1 MRYVAR
7 DEKDYLSIDDIIQK
21 SSPSTRTFST
31 TFDRARQPISGL
43 LDNVERPF
51 DTQIIENESEI
62 LSLLMKAS
70 GQSQQVV
77 PSFYEGGDDVYIEN
91 KRVADVTV
99 TDADRRAIHT
109 ISNYYNT
116 LGIYRDDFD
125 KNNNDKLA
133 RNAYYA
139 ICEKAMMDY
148 MRSVQW
154 AVKDSRNGDTIEP
167 ATDFFET
174 PNPQDSMGDI
184 MAMIIRDVTRYDAG
198 VLVKSFNKGGFV
210 TEIKP
215 YLATEFWRE
224 QDRVPFIINVPIMN
238 TVDLT
243 GGAYASHQQPTYQGW
258 WSHGYTERF
267 WQRSRTGVYIPF
279 QPEEVAYFMMYPR
292 TDGIYGTDFIKFLKY
307 QIQYLI
313 DSTKAAGKTFE
324 NGVVPSIVW
333 EHPEVRTIPQLKQRI
348 AELKYNNQGW
358 QRFGSVIHTVNGEK
372 VSSVAQSLHDMQ
384 WLEGQK
390 FVAQL
395 VWATWGFSPEEFM
408 GGGENRATAYVK
420 RNITKSRLLYPLMTF
435 LEQRIN
441 REVLPFLKG
450 YRKFWKFSFTRDI
463 ELDDEN
469 KVATTNSIK
478 ASTFLQYYQSGFPI
492 EASMEL
498 AGLDKNQY
506 KFNIEMLEA
515 EIMQNQM
522 MMLQQPGQE
531 GAGAEAG
538 GMENLE
544 QGRYGAASEMYL
556 GNERGSSEGTDQP
569 ENTPRDPSIDE
580 EQYKKAKGTT
590 MAGTRIDPLN
600 APMVY
605 QEDWKKE
612 HVYKSKEPSS
622 RDIAVES
629 NRQASKK
636 LQDENDESTKNTVG
650 AIKTIAE
657 VAPLLLAKK
666 KKPDKDTVEKSI
678 TINPALVG
686 MGVAALGVR
695 ELWKKKQAEEKN
707 KRTEP
712 VSTKNPAD
720 KNTAPTTRH
729 VERKIRFKEGGGA
742 EEVGIPRKPK
752 TPNIP
757 TSNEGTGTTKQ
768 VGVSGTTSQWSSR
781 WQTTG
786 ETTKK
791 SLVID
796 DPDERYD
803 GNYNP
808 YWLAEGI
815 RVEMEHT
822 NDPEVAKEIAKDH
835 LDEFIDYYSSLR
847 KMENA
852 LRSGNRPFQKVEM
865 YKSGEMVKAKV
876 YITHPSEAPKGRAVR
891 RGNKGGYYYIT
902 NQRERGGAAATQSGE
917 HAKKKKGSGHK
928 GWQTGGGEAPSEGT
942 TPEPPMA
949 PDIEGA
955 EMQVKISGN
964 GVGIVVG
971 IVAGR
976 LVASKLNTP
985 QTAQFIKICEKKA
998 GEKTS
1003 AEGIIEIMVMTAEE
1017 MGLEVT

>member
-1 MRYVAR
+1 MRYVAK
-7 DEKDYLSIDDIIQK
+7 DEKEYLSIDDIIQK

-31 TFDRARQPISGL
+31 TFDRANQPISGI
-43 LDNVERPF
+43 LDNVESPH
-51 DTQIIENESEI
+51 DTKMIENESEI

-91 KRVADVTV
+91 KKVVDVTV
-99 TDADRRAIHT
+99 TDSDRRAIHT
-109 ISNYYNT
+109 ISNFYNT

-133 RNAYYA
+133 RNSYYA

-154 AVKDSRNGDTIEP
+154 SVKDSRNGDTIEQ
-167 ATDFFET
+167 ATDFFDN

-184 MAMIIRDVTRYDAG
+184 MSMLIRDVTRYDAG
-198 VLVKSFNKGGFV
+198 VIVKSFNKGGFV

-395 VWATWGFSPEEFM
+395 VWATWGFSSEEFM

-435 LEQRIN
+435 LEQRMN
-441 REVLPFLKG
+441 REILPYLKG

-506 KFNIEMLEA
+506 KFNIGTLEA

-522 MMLQQPGQE
+522 MMLGQQPGEQGGGGE
-531 GAGAEAG
+531 DVG

-556 GNERGSSEGTDQP
+556 GNEQGSSKGTGGP
-569 ENTPRDPSIDE
+569 ENTPRDPSVDE
-580 EQYKKAKGTT
+580 EQYKKADFTERE
-590 MAGTRIDPLN
+590 AS
-600 APMVY
+600 A
-605 QEDWKKE
+605 
-612 HVYKSKEPSS
+612 
-622 RDIAVES
+622 ES
-629 NRQASKK
+629 NRNAGKK
-636 LQDENDESTKNTVG
+636 LQEENDASNKSAFDAVKTV
-650 AIKTIAE
+650 AQL
-657 VAPLLLAKK
+657 APLVLAKK
-666 KKPDKDTVEKSI
+666 KKSEINTVAKST
-678 TINPALVG
+678 TINPLLAGLGLGALV
-686 MGVAALGVR
+686 VR
-695 ELWKKKQAEEKN
+695 DQYHQQKIKQKN
-707 KRTEP
+707 REANIRTEP
-712 VSTKNPAD
+712 VSTKHPAD
-720 KNTAPTTRH
+720 KNTAQTTRH
-729 VERKIRFKEGGGA
+729 VNKKIRFKDGGGA
-742 EEVGIPRKPK
+742 EEVDIPRKPQ

-757 TSNEGTGTTKQ
+757 SSNEGTGGTRATGISNPEPGSRTSKWNPKFPTTK
-768 VGVSGTTSQWSSR
+768 
-781 WQTTG
+781 
-786 ETTKK
+786 
-791 SLVID
+791 SLIID
-796 DPDERYD
+796 EPDERED
-803 GNYNP
+803 MNYNP

-822 NDPEVAKEIAKDH
+822 NDPEIAKEIAKDH
-835 LDEFIDYYSSLR
+835 LDEFMDYYSSLR

-852 LRSGNRPFQKVEM
+852 LRSGNKPYQKVEM
-865 YKSGEMVKAKV
+865 YKAGDMVKAKV
-876 YITHPSEAPKGRAVR
+876 YITHPSEAPKGRSVR

-902 NQRERGGAAATQSGE
+902 NQRDRGGSAATGAGE
-917 HAKKKKGSGHK
+917 HATKKKSSGQK
-928 GWQTGGGEAPSEGT
+928 GWGTGGGEAPSEGVSA
-942 TPEPPMA
+942 EPPMA

-964 GVGIVVG
+964 GIGIVVG
-971 IVAGR
+971 IISGR

-985 QTAQFIKICEKKA
+985 QTAQFIKIVEKKS
-998 GEKTS
+998 GEKAS
-1003 AEGIIEIMVMTAEE
+1003 AEDIIELMVMTAEE